1 MQILN
6 FQLKFLKRGFSILFR
21 DQIKDFFSAIEL
33 KELIKKLFDV
43 CHEEYHDMIAP
54 YGKK

>member
-6 FQLKFLKRGFSILFR
+6 FQLKFLKKGFSILFR

-43 CHEEYHDMIAP
+43 CHEEYHDRIAP